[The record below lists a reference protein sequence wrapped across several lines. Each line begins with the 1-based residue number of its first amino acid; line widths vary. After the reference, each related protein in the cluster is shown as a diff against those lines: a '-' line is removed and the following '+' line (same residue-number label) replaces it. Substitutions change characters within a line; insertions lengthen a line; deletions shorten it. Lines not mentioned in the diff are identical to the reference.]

1 MRGAQLDGH
10 WGRLD
15 AQGQL
20 VPERALRQRFDHLLT
35 LQGEASVEQLQAFV
49 VGDVQ
54 AQHGPAQAQQVLALW
69 GRYLELLR
77 YRFGTPV
84 VASDRQSWLA
94 ALAERQ
100 PVRQRILGIAWA
112 QAFYAHEEQA
122 LREAAVASAPA
133 AAAVISPTGLDA
145 SSLDAAARERL
156 AAEKAAWADW
166 ESRLALAMQEWQR
179 LSKAP
184 ELSDLQRHD
193 TFERWLAA
201 HFSASEARR
210 VRLLAAA
217 STGAGR

>member
-20 VPERALRQRFDHLLT
+20 VPEPALRRRFDHLLT
-35 LQGEASVEQLQAFV
+35 LQGEARIEQMQAFV
-49 VGDVQ
+49 TGDVH

-69 GRYLELLR
+69 SRYLELLR
-77 YRFGTPV
+77 YRFATPV
-84 VASDRQSWLA
+84 AVSDRQSWLA

-100 PVRQRILGIAWA
+100 PVRQRILGLGWA
-112 QAFYAHEEQA
+112 EAFYADEERA
-122 LREAAVASAPA
+122 LREAAAASAPA
-133 AAAVISPTGLDA
+133 AAALVSPAGLDP
-145 SSLDAAARERL
+145 STLDAAARERL
-156 AAEKAAWADW
+156 AAEKATWADW

-179 LSKAP
+179 LTRAP

-193 TFERWLAA
+193 AFERWLTA

-210 VRLLAAA
+210 VRLLVTS
-217 STGAGR
+217 STQAGR